1 MEYRKATETD
11 AESIQ
16 DILQTTIQTIYP
28 KYYPQEVADSFCDL
42 HNLNHVIE
50 GIASGN
56 MGVLVAGDR
65 IVGTGCYDDNHI
77 TSVYVSPDCQGKG
90 YGTYILDCLEDQIS
104 ENHDN
109 AVLDASLPAV
119 ILYERRGYE
128 TIGHGTIDVGNDA
141 KLVYEIM
148 RKPLS

>member
-1 MEYRKATETD
+1 
-11 AESIQ
+11 
-16 DILQTTIQTIYP
+16 
-28 KYYPQEVADSFCDL
+28 
-42 HNLNHVIE
+42 
-50 GIASGN
+50 

-65 IVGTGCYDDNHI
+65 IVGTGCYDANHI

-90 YGTYILDCLEDQIS
+90 YGTYILDCLEDRIS
-104 ENHDN
+104 KYYDN

-128 TIGHGTIDVGNDA
+128 TIGHGVIDVGNDA

-148 RKPLS
+148 RKPLG

>member
-28 KYYPQEVADSFCDL
+28 KYYPQEVADFFCDL

-109 AVLDASLPAV
+109 AV
-119 ILYERRGYE
+119 
-128 TIGHGTIDVGNDA
+128 
-141 KLVYEIM
+141 
-148 RKPLS
+148 